1 MSQNAHSRRP
11 AAPAASGRRARRQ
24 GAAEHRAFAYG
35 HAVRHSS
42 RVRFLRRVLPSLA
55 LVIVAVVG
63 LFAWFDPLRIVRE
76 FPLELL
82 KLSISNNKLIM
93 DAPKLSGF
101 TRDGRGYNITA
112 KSAAQDLSKATEI
125 ELTGIDANFVLSA
138 TGKTGLTAV
147 KGVYDTQK
155 DIVHLT
161 EGVVITSSAG
171 YEGRLD
177 NAYIEVKKGHV
188 ISKGSIDILFKDGTL
203 RADRMEVFDNG
214 ARAVFEGR
222 VFMTMK
228 LPPPRQEPENTATV
242 AAPETAQ

>member
-1 MSQNAHSRRP
+1 MSQNAYSRRP
-11 AAPAASGRRARRQ
+11 GPPAVSGRRARRQ
-24 GAAEHRAFAYG
+24 GAAERRAFAYG
-35 HAVRHSS
+35 DAVRHSS
-42 RVRFLRRVLPSLA
+42 RVRFLGRVLPSLA
-55 LVIVAVVG
+55 IVIVAVVG
-63 LFAWFDPLRIVRE
+63 LIAWFDPLRIVRE

-112 KSAAQDLSKATEI
+112 QSAAQDLSKSTVI
-125 ELTGIDANFVLSA
+125 ELTGINANFVLSS
-138 TGKTGLTAV
+138 TGKTDLTAT

-161 EGVVITSSAG
+161 EGVVIVSSAG
-171 YEGRLD
+171 YEGRLND
-177 NAYIEVKKGHV
+177 AYIEVKKGHV
-188 ISKGSIDILFKDGTL
+188 ISKTAIDILFKDGTL

-222 VFMTMK
+222 VMMTMK
-228 LPPPRQEPENTATV
+228 LPPPKQEPDNTAAV
-242 AAPETAQ
+242 SVPENAQ

>member
-1 MSQNAHSRRP
+1 MSQNAYSRRP
-11 AAPAASGRRARRQ
+11 VAPAAQGRRVRRQ
-24 GAAEHRAFAYG
+24 GAAERRTFAYG
-35 HAVRHSS
+35 DAVRHSS
-42 RVRFLRRVLPSLA
+42 RVRFLRRVLPSLTA
-55 LVIVAVVG
+55 VILVIVG
-63 LFAWFDPLRIVRE
+63 LFAWFDPLRLVRE
-76 FPLELL
+76 FPLDLL

-112 KSAAQDLSKATEI
+112 KSAAQDLSKATII
-125 ELTGIDANFVLSA
+125 ELTGIDANFILSS
-138 TGKTGLTAV
+138 TGKTDLTAE

-161 EGVVITSSAG
+161 DGVVIKSSAG
-171 YEGRLD
+171 YEGRLQD
-177 NAYIEVKKGHV
+177 AYIEVKKGYV
-188 ISKGSIDILFKDGTL
+188 LTKSPIDILFNNGTL

-228 LPPPRQEPENTATV
+228 LPPPKEQPDNTAAVAVPEN
-242 AAPETAQ
+242 AQ